1 MGKIAAQGEV
11 DAGLKAIEGENQ
23 IAKEALKQATAP
35 AAV

>member
-1 MGKIAAQGEV
+1 V

-35 AAV
+35 AAVW